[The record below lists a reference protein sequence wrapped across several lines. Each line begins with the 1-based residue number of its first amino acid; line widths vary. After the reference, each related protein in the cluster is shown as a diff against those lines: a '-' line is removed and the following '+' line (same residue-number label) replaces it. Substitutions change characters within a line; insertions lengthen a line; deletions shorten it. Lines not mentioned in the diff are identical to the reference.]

1 MAECEL
7 DGLRVR
13 VIDTPGVY
21 DTAKDKDDIMTEI
34 AKVSLCDIVLDI
46 ISKPV
51 PIVICWHLLMN
62 KYQRLLCIGHTCG
75 NITGKF
81 MNL

>member
-1 MAECEL
+1 MLTACTATINDAECEL

-51 PIVICWHLLMN
+51 PIVNLLA
-62 KYQRLLCIGHTCG
+62 LVDE
-75 NITGKF
+75 
-81 MNL
+81 